1 MQVNAVI
8 QARMGST
15 RLPGKVLRPLAGRP
29 VLEWVIRA
37 AQQANQVDDIV
48 VATTD
53 AAEDDVLSE
62 AAERAGSRVVR
73 GSADDVLG
81 RYVQALGSHPCDAV
95 VRLTADCPLLD
106 PQLIDLVVATWR
118 SCPKI
123 DYVATTL
130 IRTLPRGLDVELARA
145 DSLVALSTTARG
157 HHRAHVTSGLYTDP
171 GRFDLLGLVVSP
183 DSSDMRLTLDTLD
196 DERALTALVDLVGDR
211 APSWR
216 EVVSTMRAH
225 PGIARLNATVVQ
237 KSLEQ
242 G

>member
-37 AQQANQVDDIV
+37 AQEANQVDDVV

-53 AAEDDVLSE
+53 AREDDVL
-62 AAERAGSRVVR
+62 AAVAKGAGSRVVR
-73 GSADDVLG
+73 GSRDDVLE

-106 PQLIDLVVATWR
+106 PELIDLVVAVWR
-118 SCPKI
+118 SCPKF

-130 IRTLPRGLDVELARA
+130 VRTLPRGLDVELARA
-145 DSLVALSTTARG
+145 DSLVALSTTVRG
-157 HHRAHVTSGLYTDP
+157 HHRAHVTSGLYADP
-171 GRFDLLGLVVSP
+171 DQFDLLGLVVSP
-183 DSSDMRLTLDTLD
+183 DSSDVRLTLDTLE
-196 DERALTALVDLVGDR
+196 DERALTALVGLLGDR

-216 EVVSTMRAH
+216 EVVKTMRAH
-225 PGIARLNATVVQ
+225 PEIAHLNGAVVQ